1 MINWID
7 TGLIALYLVFLFAV
21 AVRGLKRKED
31 GGRIDHI
38 LAGRSLT
45 LPAFVATLVS
55 TWYGGILGVGEFA
68 YKYGISSWI
77 VFGVPYYLAAAMF
90 GLFLAKRARKSP
102 EITIPDRLHRYY
114 GPPATVAGSVI
125 LIIVTMPMA
134 YVLMIGVLV
143 HQFFG
148 APVWVGIVFGTFL
161 SVFYVI
167 TGGFRGV
174 LWTDSVQFILMFL
187 GFAMLLVFSVATYG
201 GFDFLRANV
210 PAASFSVTGGNRIDY
225 IAFWYVVALA
235 TLVEPIFYQ
244 RCFAAKSAS
253 VARKGIFVSIL
264 FWMVFDFMTTACG
277 LYARAALPNLAD
289 PVAAYPALALK
300 ILPVGLTGLLFL
312 SLLATIMSTVD
323 SYIFIA
329 ASTISHD
336 LFWRFKKFDES
347 RLKNYTAV
355 GLAIASVGTI
365 AVALVSDSVV
375 AIWHDFGSVSTAALL
390 LPLVISY
397 WGKYQYSPRGAF
409 LSIILSAL
417 VTIFGLLYPRLTG
430 IGDHLFHIE
439 PIFLGLGLSAAIF
452 AFSHMKKP
460 AELN

>member
-7 TGLIALYLVFLFAV
+7 TALIALYLVFLFAV
-21 AVRGLKRKED
+21 AARGLKQKDSDRVS
-31 GGRIDHI
+31 HI
-38 LAGRSLT
+38 LAGRTLT

-68 YKYGISSWI
+68 YRYGISSWI
-77 VFGVPYYLAAAMF
+77 VFGVPYYLAAALF
-90 GLFLAKRARKSP
+90 ALFLARRARHSP
-102 EITIPDRLHRYY
+102 EITIPDRLHKYY
-114 GPPATVAGSVI
+114 GAPATVAGSVI

-148 APVWVGIVFGTFL
+148 APVWVGIVLGTFL
-161 SVFYVI
+161 SVIYVI

-174 LWTDSVQFILMFL
+174 LWTDSVQFILMFA
-187 GFAMLLVFSVATYG
+187 GFAMLLIFSVATYG

-210 PAASFSVTGGNRIDY
+210 PVASFSATGGNRVDY

-244 RCFAAKSAS
+244 RCFAARSAS
-253 VARKGIFVSIL
+253 VARKGIFVSIA
-264 FWMVFDFMTTACG
+264 FWMAFDFMTTACG
-277 LYARAALPNLAD
+277 LYARAALPDLAD

-323 SYIFIA
+323 SYIFIT

-336 LFWRFKKFDES
+336 LFWRFKRFDEN

-355 GLAIASVGTI
+355 GLGISSIGTI
-365 AVALVSDSVV
+365 AVAMASESVV

-390 LPLVISY
+390 LPLVTSY
-397 WGKYQYSPRGAF
+397 WGKRQFSPPGAF
-409 LSIILSAL
+409 LAITLSA
-417 VTIFGLLYPRLTG
+417 VITAFGLLYPRLTEAG
-430 IGDHLFHIE
+430 QYLFHIE
-439 PIFLGLGLSAAIF
+439 PIFLGL
-452 AFSHMKKP
+452 AFSALVFVFSSMKKP
-460 AELN
+460 LELI

>member
-21 AVRGLKRKED
+21 AVRGLKRKES
-31 GGRIDHI
+31 GRIDHI

-68 YKYGISSWI
+68 YRYGISSWI
-77 VFGVPYYLAAAMF
+77 VFGVPYYLAAALF
-90 GLFLAKRARKSP
+90 ALFLARRARQSP
-102 EITIPDRLHRYY
+102 EITIPDRLYKYY
-114 GPPATVAGSVI
+114 GAPATVAGSVI

-174 LWTDSVQFILMFL
+174 LWTDSVQFVLMFV
-187 GFAMLLVFSVATYG
+187 GFAMLLAFSVATYG

-210 PAASFSVTGGNRIDY
+210 PAASFSATGGNRIDY

-253 VARKGIFVSIL
+253 VARRGIFVSIA

-277 LYARAALPNLAD
+277 LYARAALPDLAD

-336 LFWRFKKFDES
+336 LFWRFKRFDES
-347 RLKNYTAV
+347 RLKNYTAL
-355 GLAIASVGTI
+355 GLGVASVGTI
-365 AVALVSDSVV
+365 AVALASESVV

-390 LPLVISY
+390 LPLVLSY
-397 WGKYQYSPRGAF
+397 WGKRQYTPRGAF
-409 LSIILSAL
+409 AAITLSAI
-417 VTIFGLLYPRLTG
+417 VTTLGLLYPRISG
-430 IGDHLFHIE
+430 GGEYLFHIE
-439 PIFLGLGLSAAIF
+439 PIFIGL
-452 AFSHMKKP
+452 AFSGLVFSFSHTGKLQKST
-460 AELN
+460 